1 MLSLAIEELLGL
13 YFPENRF
20 QELEKGI
27 AAAARDLHYPDDPDA
42 LYNWLRSPET
52 LSPHEIKALSTHLT
66 IGETY
71 FFREKSGLKL
81 LTEKILPELTNQRKG
96 AKPFL
101 RIWSAGCSSG
111 EEPYSLAIL
120 LKETLPDI
128 HNWNITIL
136 ATDISEKALSKARKG
151 TYTPW
156 SFRDTPESLRNKY
169 FQHEA
174 NHWTLDPEI
183 KKMVHFTYMNLTQD
197 IFPSVKNNTSDMDV
211 IFCRNVLMYLTPDH
225 IKKTAGKFY
234 ESLSESGWL
243 ITSQV
248 ELNDEYFSAFSRE
261 IYEQGIFYQKNST
274 KEPLKTQKIF
284 KDPSAISPPKQAPSL
299 KRSGEIPLPQFT
311 ALKKSLEP
319 AHALPNA
326 LSSKSKKEDP
336 WSLYKAGK
344 YDLCILESLDCLSHQ
359 PDNADCLYLLAKSY
373 ANTGRLEEA
382 SQSAED
388 LVTVYPEPDFLFL
401 YASILTERNLME
413 EAEKILR
420 KILYLNPD
428 HLPSYLFMGR
438 IAKITGN
445 PALSEKYYLKAL
457 DLLSLLGDH
466 ETVEGTEGMTAGRL
480 KEMIHNLG
488 KNG

>member
-1 MLSLAIEELLGL
+1 MLSLAIEKLLGL

-27 AAAARDLHYPDDPDA
+27 AAAARDLHYPEDPYS
-42 LYNWLRSPET
+42 LYSWLRSPET

-81 LTEKILPELTNQRKG
+81 LTDRILPELSNRRKG
-96 AKPFL
+96 EKPFL

-120 LKETLPDI
+120 LKETLPDL
-128 HNWNITIL
+128 HNWDITIL

-156 SFRDTPESLRNKY
+156 SFRDTPELLRNKY
-169 FQHEA
+169 FQHEE

-183 KKMVHFTYMNLTQD
+183 KKMVNFSYLNLTQD
-197 IFPSVKNNTSDMDV
+197 IFPSVKNNTSKMDV

-248 ELNDEYFSAFSRE
+248 ELNDEYFSVFSRE
-261 IYEQGIFYQKNST
+261 IYEKGIFYQKNSS
-274 KEPLKTQKIF
+274 KEPLKAQKIQ
-284 KDPSAISPPKQAPSL
+284 KEPSKRLPLKQAPSRT
-299 KRSGEIPLPQFT
+299 RSEEIPLPKLL
-311 ALKKSLEP
+311 ASENSVDP
-319 AHALPNA
+319 ANA
-326 LSSKSKKEDP
+326 LDKAISSNSRKEDP

-373 ANTGRLEEA
+373 ANSGRLEEA
-382 SQSAED
+382 TQKAED
-388 LVTVYPEPDFLFL
+388 LVAIYPEPDYLFL

-445 PALSEKYYLKAL
+445 PVLSEKYYLKAL
-457 DLLSLLGDH
+457 DLLSVLGDH

-488 KNG
+488 ENG